1 MIDIVHLTKLK
12 ECHFGADLLP
22 LRAYDLTTDTVETDL
37 FSHGAYCTNR
47 D

>member
-1 MIDIVHLTKLK
+1 MINIVHLTKFK
-12 ECHFGADLLP
+12 EWNFGADLLP

-37 FSHGAYCTNR
+37 FSHGASCTKR